1 MNIELLSLNIELLL
15 LNIELL
21 LLNIE
26 LLLLNIEL
34 LLLNI
39 ELSLLNIEL
48 SLYTN
53 SIKIEGFQ
61 PRTPIRGSGGKIFS
75 VWFSLGSI
83 ACVAVSIVEFT
94 YSRKVVSNFLFIQ
107 SGIHIKSS

>member
-1 MNIELLSLNIELLL
+1 MPFRLLAVNLWQ
-15 LNIELL
+15 
-21 LLNIE
+21 
-26 LLLLNIEL
+26 
-34 LLLNI
+34 
-39 ELSLLNIEL
+39 
-48 SLYTN
+48 YTN

-94 YSRKVVSNFLFIQ
+94 YSRKVVGNSCLFNLVYIV
-107 SGIHIKSS
+107 SHLRNSFFKSLYKY

>member
-1 MNIELLSLNIELLL
+1 MK
-15 LNIELL
+15 
-21 LLNIE
+21 
-26 LLLLNIEL
+26 
-34 LLLNI
+34 
-39 ELSLLNIEL
+39 
-48 SLYTN
+48 YTN

-94 YSRKVVSNFLFIQ
+94 YSRKVVGNFLFIR